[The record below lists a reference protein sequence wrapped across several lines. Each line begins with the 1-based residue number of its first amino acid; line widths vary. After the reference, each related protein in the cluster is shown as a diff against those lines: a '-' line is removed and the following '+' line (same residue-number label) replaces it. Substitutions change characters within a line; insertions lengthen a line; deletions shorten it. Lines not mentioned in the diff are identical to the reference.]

1 MLILMKSISKGSH
14 SLSYGFDYNNYYY
27 QLINNTAIT
36 GHHHSYLT
44 PQMSVASDTAELL
57 ERLDSSSSLH
67 PPGQPA
73 TSPGSLAA
81 HRASL
86 LVTSCLCL

>member
-1 MLILMKSISKGSH
+1 MVSIIIIIIITI
-14 SLSYGFDYNNYYY
+14 
-27 QLINNTAIT
+27 LINNNDIT

>member
-1 MLILMKSISKGSH
+1 MKGILKA
-14 SLSYGFDYNNYYY
+14 LALTFPNNNYNYY
-27 QLINNTAIT
+27 HNTTNDNTTGTA

-86 LVTSCLCL
+86 LVTS

>member
-1 MLILMKSISKGSH
+1 MLILMKGILKGSH
-14 SLSYGFDYNNYYY
+14 SLSYGFDNNITI
-27 QLINNTAIT
+27 LINNTAIA

-86 LVTSCLCL
+86 LVTSCL